1 MISVRNL
8 VKCFGERRAVDDISF
23 EIEKGVVLGFL
34 GPNGAGKTTTMR
46 MISGF
51 IPPTSGTVIVSGYD
65 VVENPVEAR
74 RHIGYLPENAPLYDD
89 MTVEEFLRFIAEMR
103 GYRGAERQKKADE
116 LIEKCFLTQVRHQPI
131 ETLSK
136 GYRQRTCLAQAILH
150 DPPILILDEPT
161 DGLDPNQKQ
170 VVRNMIRH
178 MGREK
183 TIILS
188 THLLEEVE
196 AICSRVIIISGGKLV
211 ADGTPDS
218 LRKQSRYYNVVT
230 IELSAPRAEAEDGL
244 KRVSGVRRVEFIGS
258 EGDRQ
263 RFRVFPAD
271 GTSLAPALLD
281 WARNH
286 RWTLHDLQTHPGRLD
301 DVFQRLTSTADVSAE
316 ARKEDET

>member
-23 EIEKGVVLGFL
+23 EVERGVVLGFL

-46 MISGF
+46 MIAGF
-51 IPPTSGTVIVSGYD
+51 IPPTSGTVVVNGFD
-65 VVENPVEAR
+65 VVERPVEAR
-74 RHIGYLPENAPLYDD
+74 RYIGYLPENAPLYDE
-89 MTVEEFLRFIAEMR
+89 MTVREFLTFIAEMR
-103 GYRGAERQKKADE
+103 GFHGAERRKKADE
-116 LIEKCFLTQVRHQPI
+116 LIEKCFLTQVRNQPI

-150 DPPILILDEPT
+150 DPPVLILDEPT

-218 LRKQSRYYNVVT
+218 LRKQSRFYHVVT
-230 IELSAPRAEAEDGL
+230 VELAAPRHDAEKGL
-244 KRVSGVRRVEFIGS
+244 TQLAGVSRVEYLGS
-258 EGDRQ
+258 EGERQ
-263 RFRVFPAD
+263 RFRVFPSD
-271 GTSLAPALLD
+271 GAALAPAILD
-281 WARNH
+281 WAREH
-286 RWTLHDLQTHPGRLD
+286 RWTVNNLETHPGRLD
-301 DVFQRLTSTADVSAE
+301 DVFQRLTSTADVTAE